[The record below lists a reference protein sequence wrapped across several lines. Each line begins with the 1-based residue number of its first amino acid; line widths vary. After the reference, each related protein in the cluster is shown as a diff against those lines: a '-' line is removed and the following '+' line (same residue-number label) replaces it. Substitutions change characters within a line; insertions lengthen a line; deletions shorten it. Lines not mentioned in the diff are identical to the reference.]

1 MSVTPFQYLKEHIY
15 DIKFDCDRKYLFEYQ
30 RAFSAVLDR
39 MDKYFTS
46 TGLYKAVDY
55 QPIVE
60 QMLSKKNLFAFK
72 VQENPEIIPGAAG
85 YYSPNPYYEN
95 GKFVNKSEIYMLKE
109 FMGRGTTTEG
119 CLCHE
124 FIHYLT
130 LNPERLTYTENG
142 EQYSVMMPRYRSGG
156 RGYKRNLTKGPHGGT
171 AVSFPLDG
179 GFICEG
185 FTELL
190 KQQIYSEKEDFHAYN
205 AQTNMLKFIN
215 KLEGKSNLSMFREF
229 LRGDLPS
236 YVDAIGRENLE
247 KLNEASQIFHKD
259 KKTAYSTPSKYLSD
273 AHYMYAQHMV
283 CDSILKDIA
292 KNPQKYSIKE
302 YLEII
307 DNIMSDTYMLSNDT
321 YSQKYA
327 TLVAIVNKYIANSKS
342 LDDDKREKFTALL
355 ESTIEKRRENQE
367 GIVLPEP
374 YNHIKIKQGIND
386 SIQINNCTFD
396 FEFLGLVQLNND
408 ANYTYQMNNMPDGSY
423 RFKIYSKD
431 NSPNQIFKLVPN
443 KRTPGDFIVQNENN
457 EEITK
462 LNFKVRKNKFEREM
476 QGNISMLENFDL
488 YDDIQTI
495 LSNNQDAN
503 IGNIK
508 KITAENGETF
518 LIVGASKGL
527 IFYKQ
532 TPNGYVKVEV
542 DEKQAV
548 PEGTNVNYKFTM
560 GEKNSM
566 LVGYNPTGIKTED
579 ECFSYKLSDGTS
591 IVSYFDDKGKSQ
603 YGQQILPYSKAIN
616 PIIITTNN
624 SMVFD
629 RHNEDLTTLFGYD
642 KQKEERAL

>member
-1 MSVTPFQYLKEHIY
+1 
-15 DIKFDCDRKYLFEYQ
+15 
-30 RAFSAVLDR
+30 
-39 MDKYFTS
+39 MDKYFTT
-46 TGLYKAVDY
+46 TGLYKTVDY

-60 QMLSKKNLFAFK
+60 SMLSKKNLFAFK
-72 VQENPEIIPGAAG
+72 VQENPDVLPLGAKG
-85 YYSPNPYYEN
+85 CYHPNSYYEN
-95 GKFVNKSEIYMLKE
+95 GKFANKSEIYMLKGS
-109 FMGRGTTTEG
+109 MGRGTTTEG
-119 CLCHE
+119 VLCHE

-130 LNPERLTYTENG
+130 LNPERLTYAENG
-142 EQYSVMMPRYRSGG
+142 EQYSVMMPRQGDKY
-156 RGYKRNLTKGPHGGT
+156 GYKQNLTKGSYEHT
-171 AVSFPLDG
+171 AVSFPLDR

-190 KQQIYSEKEDFHAYN
+190 KQQIYSEKECSHAYN

-215 KLEGKSNLSMFREF
+215 KLEGKTNLSMFKEF

-247 KLNEASQIFHKD
+247 KLNEASQIFHRD
-259 KKTAYSTPSKYLSD
+259 KKTAYNNPWDYLSNP
-273 AHYMYAQHMV
+273 HYMFAQHMV
-283 CDSILKDIA
+283 CDSLLKDIA

-342 LDDDKREKFTALL
+342 LDDDKREKFTTLL

-374 YNHIKIKQGIND
+374 YNDINIKGVSDNYIKINGQFFKLNLN
-386 SIQINNCTFD
+386 NNCSQIGYDSQGTQFI
-396 FEFLGLVQLNND
+396 FERKDDGAFELS
-408 ANYTYQMNNMPDGSY
+408 ATYYKDGQQ
-423 RFKIYSKD
+423 KTQKL
-431 NSPNQIFKLVPN
+431 KLVPN
-443 KRTPGDFIVQNENN
+443 KLTPGDFLVQNEKN

-518 LIVGASKGL
+518 LIVGASKEL

-591 IVSYFDDKGKSQ
+591 IVSYVDDKGKFQ
-603 YGQQILPYSKAIN
+603 YGQQILPYSKATN

-624 SMVFD
+624 STVFD
-629 RHNEDLTTLFGYD
+629 RHNEDLTTLFGYG